1 MNICIRDPRTREW
14 TSSVTR
20 RGSNEG
26 GMSPAMRDTY
36 AGYKDRPHYY
46 QEKPH
51 ITGEYIVYRPDD
63 DAYLPT
69 YIARTA
75 DIPALND
82 GTGLGAGLGVGA
94 RNNLANNITIT
105 REIHV
110 SMETAGVA
118 IPIIDMN
125 DISVFIITSMDGT
138 DWLPCREYQAWAY
151 RDFVYDEHRN
161 IKKSYMSPYS
171 SHSAFNN
178 TVLVNQIV
186 TIPVSNIAP
195 NIVFNISR
203 NENNSV
209 YFERNDATGSRVRM
223 CDNEYAR
230 MGYRGFYTRITMDV
244 GAVVVSPP
252 PGWGGGPAVY
262 YNLVS
267 SPPVLLSTAHL
278 PAPEETDDE
287 EHQCILCFKFSVNA
301 RFSPCEHK
309 VCCSACYSKM
319 VKNECPV
326 CRAVIT
332 RVMNV

>member
-1 MNICIRDPRTREW
+1 MSQSQLYDSLNADIRVKIGEEW
-14 TSSVTR
+14 
-20 RGSNEG
+20 
-26 GMSPAMRDTY
+26 SPASADQKAAY
-36 AGYKDRPHYY
+36 IAYKSRHHYY
-46 QEKPH
+46 RETPYTH
-51 ITGEYIVYRPDD
+51 ETGISIFRENNNSYM
-63 DAYLPT
+63 AT
-69 YIARTA
+69 YFK
-75 DIPALND
+75 L
-82 GTGLGAGLGVGA
+82 VGSV
-94 RNNLANNITIT
+94 RNPNAKY
-105 REIHV
+105 
-110 SMETAGVA
+110 
-118 IPIIDMN
+118 PIIDMN
-125 DISVFIITSMDGT
+125 DISVFIITSMDGA

-161 IKKSYMSPYS
+161 IKKSYMSQYS
-171 SHSAFNN
+171 SHMAFNN
-178 TVLVNQIV
+178 TVLVNQVV

-230 MGYRGFYTRITMDV
+230 SGYRGFYTRITMDV
-244 GAVVVSPP
+244 GAVVVPPP

-267 SPPVLLSTAHL
+267 SPPVLLSTVHL

-301 RFSPCEHK
+301 RFSPCEHQ

-332 RVMNV
+332 RVMNI